1 MKKLGMLILA
11 ISLACTALWSNG
23 AGDAEKAD
31 AAAGKAKGPVE
42 IYWWHAMG
50 GANGEKIDQIA
61 TAFNERQSDYKV
73 IPVNKGSYSDTMT
86 AGIAAFRSGE
96 QPHIIQVYEVGTG
109 TMMAAKG
116 AIKPV
121 YQLMEEAGADF
132 DPSAYLGTVT
142 GYYTTSQGQML
153 SMPFNSST
161 PVMYYNKDAFAAA
174 GLDPENPPQ
183 TWEEVAEVSRIL
195 VDKGVV
201 SAGFTTTWPSWLMVE
216 NFSAIHNIPLST
228 RSNGFDGMDAEF
240 VFNKTLVVKQH
251 EMLAKWQKENIFKYG
266 GRQSTAGPLFNSGEV
281 AMTFGSSAGYSG
293 YKQNCDFNFGTS
305 YLPYWASDV
314 DGIQNSIIGG
324 ASLWVFEGHTDV
336 EYKGVAEFFSYLSSA
351 EVQADWHQFTGYL
364 PITYAA
370 YDLTKSQGFYD
381 TNPGTETALI
391 QMTTNQPTANSKG
404 LRFGNYNQIRDIIND
419 EQEAIFA
426 GEKTAQQ
433 GMDDAVKRA
442 NELLRQFEK
451 ANS

>member
-1 MKKLGMLILA
+1 MALGAL
-11 ISLACTALWSNG
+11 LWSNG
-23 AGDAEKAD
+23 SGEVEKAD
-31 AAAGKAKGPVE
+31 SAAAKAQGPIE
-42 IYWWHAMG
+42 ITWWHAMG

-61 TAFNERQSDYKV
+61 SDFNASQNEFKV

-121 YQLMEEAGADF
+121 YEVMKEGGAAF
-132 DPSAYLGTVT
+132 DPSAYLATVT
-142 GYYTTSQGQML
+142 GYYTTAKGEML

-174 GLDPENPPQ
+174 GLDPENPPK
-183 TWEEVAEVSRIL
+183 TWEDVEKVSRIL
-195 VDKGVV
+195 VDRGVV

-228 RSNGFDGMDAEF
+228 KSNGFEGMDAEF
-240 VFNKTLVVKQH
+240 LFNKTLVVKQH

-266 GRQSTAGPLFNSGEV
+266 GRASAAGPLFNTGEV

-293 YKQNCDFNFGTS
+293 YKQNCDFSFGTS
-305 YLPYWASDV
+305 PLPYWASEV
-314 DGIQNSIIGG
+314 KGIQNSIIGG
-324 ASLWVFEGHTDV
+324 ASLWVFEGHSAE
-336 EYKGVAEFFSYLSSA
+336 EYKGVARFFNYLSSA

-370 YDLTKSQGFYD
+370 YDLTKKQGYYAA
-381 TNPGTETALI
+381 NPGTEVALI

-404 LRFGNYNQIRDIIND
+404 LRFGSYNQIRDIIND
-419 EQEAIFA
+419 EQEAIFS

-433 GMDDAVKRA
+433 GLDDAVKRA

-451 ANS
+451 ANK